1 MNGSLNIML
10 KVKIL
15 NQIIVIR
22 NCIFLG
28 VLFVNVVI
36 VLKKVEAVL
45 LKIEFL
51 REFRV
56 VVICIHYN

>member
-1 MNGSLNIML
+1 ML